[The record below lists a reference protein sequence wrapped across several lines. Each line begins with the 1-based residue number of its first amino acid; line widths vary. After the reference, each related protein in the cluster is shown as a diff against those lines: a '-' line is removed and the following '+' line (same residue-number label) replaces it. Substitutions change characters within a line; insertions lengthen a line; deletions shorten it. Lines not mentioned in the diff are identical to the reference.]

1 MPQQSLPQVLSD
13 KRKLML
19 MLSLLL
25 SVAFV
30 ATSMASYWTSK
41 NSIRDSMLRNELPLT
56 SMNIYYEIRK
66 ELARPAIIAS
76 MMASNSFL
84 NDWLVTGEKDVKKIT
99 QFLLQ
104 IKASHGVASAFFISD
119 ATKNYYTANGILKRV
134 EKYDPQDS
142 WSLQTNTHEVDI
154 DRNKNNQDNL
164 TFFVNHQVKDSKQKF
179 LGVTGIGLTIDSLRI
194 LIQDYQHRFQRKIYF
209 VDPRGLITVS
219 AEGEKMQGKNIRDLI
234 GLNSIADSIL
244 NSKEGIF
251 EYKLNGESHLL
262 NVRLISEIN
271 WYLYTEKI
279 EDGSMDEGHST
290 LIFNLIACGFIT
302 AIVLFFTHLTI
313 NHYQH
318 PLEVFATSDHLTGL
332 SNRDVFDAVSAQAL
346 KEKQRNHQPISA
358 LMFDIDHFKR
368 VNDTYGHPAGD
379 AVLKGVAQVAKLS
392 LRHSDILCRW
402 GGEEFM
408 VILKNCDA
416 ANAIVLG
423 EKLRQ
428 AIKAAPLQHEGT
440 PVPVTVSV
448 GTATL
453 QDGETI
459 EHLTT
464 RADTAMYTAKNTG
477 RDRVC
482 QG

>member
-1 MPQQSLPQVLSD
+1 
-13 KRKLML
+13 
-19 MLSLLL
+19 
-25 SVAFV
+25 
-30 ATSMASYWTSK
+30 
-41 NSIRDSMLRNELPLT
+41 
-56 SMNIYYEIRK
+56 
-66 ELARPAIIAS
+66 

-84 NDWLVTGEKDVKKIT
+84 NDWLAAGENDVEKIT
-99 QFLLQ
+99 KFLSE
-104 IKASHGVASAFFISD
+104 IKVNHGVISAFFISD
-119 ATKNYYTANGILKRV
+119 ATKNYYTATGILKRV
-134 EKYDPQDS
+134 DKDDPKDS
-142 WSLQTNTHEVDI
+142 WYWKAKALRKLYETEL
-154 DRNKNNQDNL
+154 DRDQNNEGNL
-164 TFFVNHQVKDSKQKF
+164 TLFVNHQVKDSDHKF
-179 LGVTGIGLTIDSLRI
+179 LGITGVGLTIDSLKL
-194 LIQDYQHRFQRKIYF
+194 LIRDYQYRFQRKIYF
-209 VDPRGLITVS
+209 ADENGLVTVS
-219 AEGEKMQGKNIRDLI
+219 AEDGEMQGKNIRDI
-234 GLNSIADSIL
+234 PGLKSVAESIL
-244 NSKEGIF
+244 KSKEGAF
-251 EYKLNGESHLL
+251 EYKLGTQSHLL

-271 WYLYTEKI
+271 WYLYTEKV
-279 EDGSMDEGHST
+279 EDGSLDNIRST
-290 LIFNLIACGFIT
+290 LMFNLIACALIT
-302 AIVLFFTHLTI
+302 AVVLFFTHLTI
-313 NHYQH
+313 NHYQRR
-318 PLEVFATSDHLTGL
+318 LEIFATSDHLTGL
-332 SNRDVFDAVSAQAL
+332 ANRDVFDAVAAQAL
-346 KEKQRNHQPISA
+346 KEMHRSHKPISA

-416 ANAIVLG
+416 ANAATLG
-423 EKLRQ
+423 EKVRQ

-453 QDGETI
+453 QSGETI